1 MNVLSMASQSDGFN
15 AHTLVV
21 GCTVGVVSAATQS
34 LGLTL
39 QRKSHLDNDSSPAH
53 LQKPSHRRGVWR
65 MGVVLFL
72 LANVVGSSVQITT
85 LPLIVLSPLQAVGL
99 VFNSLCAA
107 WVLHE
112 PLTRQSVAGTLLVA
126 VGALVVA
133 AWGVV
138 SESSKP
144 HNLDELLR
152 LLHRPQF
159 LLWMAVTLAIVAA
172 VLVAVSSSIKARLYK
187 LRAFLS
193 SRNKQYTTVTNN
205 DLSSSSL
212 NTAHSRSS
220 SNTLHNPN
228 ISKFISRSS
237 TEATNSDSSPTHS
250 SHQLTSKQLLIHGL
264 LYAVVCG
271 ILSAHSLLMAK
282 SAVEILVRCF
292 VDGKTSDLYHYQSYL
307 IVFAFL
313 FFAIS
318 QLFFMNRGLRLCS
331 TAVLYPLVFC
341 VYNVTSILNS
351 LIYFQQ
357 TQNMSLAQAI
367 MVALGTLCILLG
379 VLGLSWHLGW
389 HDDLALEQ
397 RKNSATT
404 NTVCDAS
411 NAISF
416 DEEQNYSA
424 RCHSVSMQGSGN
436 YNTFNIINKDRN
448 IGEDDEDDT
457 NCSTAVLSEYNSN
470 SAEATAVATTAAASY
485 PFGALEEV
493 WEHGSFDVLCTCCKD
508 DKNKTHQQKKA
519 CKMVKNK
526 GHASAKDTN
535 DDTVPLLDNRS

>member
-1 MNVLSMASQSDGFN
+1 MPSIHTYPLVLGCS
-15 AHTLVV
+15 V
-21 GCTVGVVSAATQS
+21 GILSAAAQS

-39 QRKSHLDNDSSPAH
+39 QRKSHLVNDSKPLH
-53 LQKPSHRRGVWR
+53 LQKPAHRRGLWCI
-65 MGVVLFL
+65 GVLLFL

-112 PLTRQSVAGTLLVA
+112 PLTRQSIAGTLLVA
-126 VGALVVA
+126 IGALIVA

-159 LLWMAVTLAIVAA
+159 LLWMALSLAVVAIV
-172 VLVAVSSSIKARLYK
+172 LLTISSSFKPRPKYSEHLT
-187 LRAFLS
+187 S
-193 SRNKQYTTVTNN
+193 SKRTYEVCENQTTSE
-205 DLSSSSL
+205 L
-212 NTAHSRSS
+212 ASRSS
-220 SNTLHNPN
+220 INTLNIPSSVKKSNPIPSN
-228 ISKFISRSS
+228 SCPSS
-237 TEATNSDSSPTHS
+237 SDSSVPNPGTLKAHL
-250 SHQLTSKQLLIHGL
+250 LTPKQLLVRGL

-313 FFAIS
+313 FFAVS

-341 VYNVTSILNS
+341 VYNATSILNS

-357 TQNMSLAQAI
+357 TQNMSLIQAI
-367 MVALGTLCILLG
+367 MVALGTLFILLG

-389 HDDLALEQ
+389 HDDLALE
-397 RKNSATT
+397 RCKTNNNAVGTPGDNTFSLVDETAHSPRRLSLESFVGYDSSDAT
-404 NTVCDAS
+404 N
-411 NAISF
+411 
-416 DEEQNYSA
+416 
-424 RCHSVSMQGSGN
+424 N
-436 YNTFNIINKDRN
+436 YNTFSTNSDATTTNRDMDHILIDPACAH
-448 IGEDDEDDT
+448 DEISSAAVVT
-457 NCSTAVLSEYNSN
+457 TAV
-470 SAEATAVATTAAASY
+470 ASY
-485 PFGALEEV
+485 PFGALEEA
-493 WEHGSFDVLCTCCKD
+493 WQDGTLSRLQNSF
-508 DKNKTHQQKKA
+508 KN
-519 CKMVKNK
+519 
-526 GHASAKDTN
+526 DTIMDSN
-535 DDTVPLLDNRS
+535 EYRDQAVQGENTERDTESTPLI